1 MGKSFFD
8 VFPALKLDE
17 HTREIME
24 QTTVEKVSTTRKQ
37 DVIRVYISSS
47 KLIDK
52 TDILKTENG
61 IKKQLFGEQDLTV
74 KIYEKFSLSAQYTPS
89 NLIDLYR
96 ESIEMELKDYDH
108 MEYSL
113 FRSAQFLFPDDG
125 NIVVQLEDSVVGQ
138 KKAPDLLR
146 VLSKIINERCGLTA
160 SISSEFVKIEKENTE
175 PDYSVESAKM
185 AQKLEAAEKASEK
198 KKKEQLEKKQEKETA
213 ASEKSAPSG
222 DAKGSADKS
231 GNAQAGKENADGKP
245 SFGKGSFSKGGSFG
259 RRGDFGD
266 GYKRSDNP
274 DVIFG
279 RDFDDEAMK
288 LVDVVGELGE
298 ITIHGQIIAYD
309 QRDIKNEKSILI
321 YDVTDFTDTITVKMF
336 VKTEDVPEITKD
348 IKP

>member
-198 KKKEQLEKKQEKETA
+198 IKSSLRKSRRKKLLLPRRALLQEMQRALRINQEMLRQEKKTRMASLLLERDLSQRADPLEEEETSVA
-213 ASEKSAPSG
+213 DIRGPIILMLFSA
-222 DAKGSADKS
+222 
-231 GNAQAGKENADGKP
+231 
-245 SFGKGSFSKGGSFG
+245 
-259 RRGDFGD
+259 
-266 GYKRSDNP
+266 
-274 DVIFG
+274 
-279 RDFDDEAMK
+279 
-288 LVDVVGELGE
+288 E
-298 ITIHGQIIAYD
+298 ILT
-309 QRDIKNEKSILI
+309 
-321 YDVTDFTDTITVKMF
+321 
-336 VKTEDVPEITKD
+336 TKQ
-348 IKP
+348 